1 MVEAQSGSRPEARPK
16 RTLWQVML
24 VRPMATS
31 TTGHHRASANRHRHR
46 KLYRSASPLPPLL
59 YCCRPVAAAPPRRP
73 AVPVRLLAHSS
84 VSRRPPPSA
93 SRSLQAAPP
102 SGRRRSEHCRH
113 RGRPLLAAGGPDPRA
128 WGVDPPP
135 ARSDPSLYLVNRRRQ
150 PGVCHAFARSEPRD
164 GAQ

>member
-46 KLYRSASPLPPLL
+46 KLYCSASPLPPLL

-93 SRSLQAAPP
+93 SRSLQPAPSP
-102 SGRRRSEHCRH
+102 GRRRSEYCRR

-128 WGVDPPP
+128 RGVDPPP
-135 ARSDPSLYLVNRRRQ
+135 ARSDPSLYPVNRRRQ
-150 PGVCHAFARSEPRD
+150 LGVCHAFARSEPRD

>member
-59 YCCRPVAAAPPRRP
+59 YYCRPVAAAPPRRP
-73 AVPVRLLAHSS
+73 AVPVSATPSLDLSLGMERSEACGDGVATGRSSLSSELADFG
-84 VSRRPPPSA
+84 
-93 SRSLQAAPP
+93 
-102 SGRRRSEHCRH
+102 SGRRRCR
-113 RGRPLLAAGGPDPRA
+113 LTL
-128 WGVDPPP
+128 
-135 ARSDPSLYLVNRRRQ
+135 RREEEDRKEEYRWKK
-150 PGVCHAFARSEPRD
+150 VTAVA
-164 GAQ
+164 